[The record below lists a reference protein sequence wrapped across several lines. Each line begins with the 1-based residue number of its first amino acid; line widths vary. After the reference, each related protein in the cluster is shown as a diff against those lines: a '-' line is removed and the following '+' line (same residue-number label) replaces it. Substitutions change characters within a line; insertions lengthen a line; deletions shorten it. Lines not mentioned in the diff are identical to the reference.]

1 MIKILAT
8 FIDEKTSITI
18 DDEGI
23 SIDSKYDTIIK
34 LVESIHR
41 RAILKYGP
49 SDGFFGKY
57 LAMQLDK
64 YGADV
69 LEVSDTEEA
78 EAKENAVY

>member
-1 MIKILAT
+1 MIKIIAS

-18 DDEGI
+18 DDKGI
-23 SIDSKYDTIIK
+23 AIDSKYDTIIK
-34 LVESIHR
+34 LLESIHR
-41 RAILKYGP
+41 RAVLKYGP

-57 LAMQLDK
+57 LAMQIEK

-69 LEVSDTEEA
+69 LEVTDTEEA

>member
-1 MIKILAT
+1 MIKILSS

-18 DDEGI
+18 DDDGI
-23 SIDSKYDTIIK
+23 AIDSKYDTITRLI
-34 LVESIHR
+34 ESIYR
-41 RAILKYGP
+41 RAIIKYGP

-64 YGADV
+64 YGA
-69 LEVSDTEEA
+69 EIIQVSDSEEE